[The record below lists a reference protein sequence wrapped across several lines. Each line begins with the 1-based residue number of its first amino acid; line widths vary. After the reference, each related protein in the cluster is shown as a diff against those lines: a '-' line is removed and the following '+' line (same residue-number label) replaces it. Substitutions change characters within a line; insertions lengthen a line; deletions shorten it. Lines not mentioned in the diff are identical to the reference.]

1 MALTRRSL
9 LGGALLALAGVWPL
23 RAAARLLLAY
33 PDDNDDPLWQSDGIC
48 RQLLQNVITCAT
60 ELDLAFLPLP
70 WLRAQRMVADG
81 EADALLCPR
90 SVARNGFMLFAETPV
105 IELGS
110 CWLVRRDDPRFTA
123 ALPEHVPGLVVL
135 DLLGADTPRS
145 TLMSDARS
153 TFAPDYRSQV
163 TMIAQGRAD
172 IAPILELRGHHLLR
186 RLGLGEQLSLLP
198 ARQRSTLYFGIRRGY
213 PDAAA
218 IVGAADEAIMRSRA
232 DGTIERMHRTALNAA
247 THNH

>member
-48 RQLLQNVITCAT
+48 RQLLQNVIACAA
-60 ELDLAFLPLP
+60 ELDLAFLALP
-70 WLRAQRMVADG
+70 WLRAQRMVAHG

-90 SVARNGFMLFAETPV
+90 SIARNGFMLFAETPV

-110 CWLVRRDDPRFTA
+110 CWLVRRDDPRFVA
-123 ALPEHVPGLVVL
+123 AAPELVPELVVL
-135 DLLGADTPRS
+135 EVLGDDMPR
-145 TLMSDARS
+145 TRLMADARS
-153 TFAPDYRSQV
+153 TFAPDHRSLFA
-163 TMIAQGRAD
+163 MIAQGRAD

-186 RLGLGEQLSLLP
+186 RLGLDEQLSLLP
-198 ARQRSTLYFGIRRGY
+198 ARQRSALYFGIRRGY

-232 DGTIERMHRTALNAA
+232 DGTIDRMHRTALNAA
-247 THNH
+247 IHDH